1 MVAVLAAYAQ
11 AVFAAQAAA
20 AGAMATPRPVYLL
33 GAAAT
38 LIGAVAINV
47 ATRTARSR
55 ATGDVPETAKAARS
69 GVHQTTLAQTTMT
82 DE

>member
-1 MVAVLAAYAQ
+1 VVAVLAAFAQ

-20 AGAMATPRPVYLL
+20 ADAMATPRQVYLF

-38 LIGAVAINV
+38 LIGAVAINI
-47 ATRTARSR
+47 ATRTSRSR
-55 ATGDVPETAKAARS
+55 TTGDVPETARAARS
-69 GVHQTTLAQTTMT
+69 GVHQTTLAQTNMT